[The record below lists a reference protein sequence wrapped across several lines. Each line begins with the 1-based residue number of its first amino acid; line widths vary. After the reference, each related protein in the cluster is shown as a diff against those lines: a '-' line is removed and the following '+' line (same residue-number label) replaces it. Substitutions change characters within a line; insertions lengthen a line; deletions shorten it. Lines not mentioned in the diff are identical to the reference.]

1 MTFYSLNLRRR
12 ATLIG
17 AVFIVVLF
25 GLLIYETPL
34 ASSRDYNLEPSPVT
48 DDGPVRVEHEPLGL
62 PSEYSLG
69 PFDTPWCA
77 DRFGTPYLEHLRDS
91 ATEYCTPQSSSALTC
106 FHVAVTSDSRTDT
119 LCLGRNAVWDRA
131 SMKFQLGCELGDLS
145 KPTASVQVPE
155 YGRFQ
160 EYWYQTGPRPV
171 FEFWVDLQN
180 TLDGKPSK
188 PENQSYTILIKREG
202 SQNLWHCL
210 MEMFSMT
217 MSLDVLRSSP
227 VPNDT
232 RPFFTAADAANT
244 QVVVLDERDDGP
256 YFDLWSIFAKKPTVR
271 IKDVPETT
279 KFENII
285 VPLAGGS
292 NPFWQGDWEIHS
304 CEDSALLRTFARRVL
319 DFYGLGAHQPRQS
332 EEIVVT
338 FINRTEGRRIIDQ
351 EKYLDKVQ
359 STFEHVKLQS
369 IDFAAISFRKQLE
382 IIRDTD
388 VLVGVHGAG
397 LTHGMFLPPRSAM
410 VEVLPPTVNHKGFRN
425 IAGILQHSYYSAHGS
440 EPPISKRGNWH
451 REDIVLE
458 EDKFMEL
465 MDIAVKVMYNK
476 GQRSHDVV

>member
-1 MTFYSLNLRRR
+1 MTSYSLNLRRR

-17 AVFIVVLF
+17 AVFIVVLL

-34 ASSRDYNLEPSPVT
+34 ASSHDNLEPSPLAE
-48 DDGPVRVEHEPLGL
+48 DGPVRVDQEPLGL
-62 PSEYSLG
+62 PSEYTLD
-69 PFDTPWCA
+69 PFETPWCA

-106 FHVAVTSDSRTDT
+106 FHVAVTSDTRTDT
-119 LCLGRNAVWDRA
+119 LCLGRDAVWDPSSR
-131 SMKFQLGCELGDLS
+131 KFRLGCNLGELS
-145 KPTASVQVPE
+145 SPSTSAQVPE
-155 YGRFQ
+155 YGRFH

-180 TLDGKPSK
+180 TLDQPPQSET
-188 PENQSYTILIKREG
+188 PSYTILIKREG

-217 MSLDVLRSSP
+217 LSLDVLRSTAR
-227 VPNDT
+227 PNET

-244 QVVVLDERDDGP
+244 QVVILDERGDGP
-256 YFDLWSIFAKKPTVR
+256 YFDLWSIFAKRPTLR
-271 IKDVPETT
+271 LKDLPETT
-279 KFENII
+279 TFENII

-292 NPFWQGDWEIHS
+292 NPFWQGDWDIHS
-304 CEDSALLRTFARRVL
+304 CEESALLRTFARRVL
-319 DFYGLGAHQPRQS
+319 DFYDLGVQQPRQG
-332 EEIVVT
+332 EDITVT

-351 EKYLDKVQ
+351 EKYLGKVQ
-359 STFEHVKLQS
+359 SEFEHVKVHS
-369 IDFAAISFRKQLE
+369 IDFAAIPFRKQLE

-397 LTHGMFLPPRSAM
+397 LTHGMFLSPRSVM
-410 VEVLPPTVNHKGFRN
+410 VEILPPTVNHKGFRN
-425 IAGILQHSYYSAHGS
+425 VAGVLQHSYYSAHGS

-451 REDIVLE
+451 GEDIFLAE
-458 EDKFMEL
+458 EKFMEL

-476 GQRSHDVV
+476 GQRSYDVV